1 MKAAK
6 FFFVLLILW
15 AGLAQATGE
24 RQMAITVY
32 NQNLAL
38 VKDVRLMDL
47 KKGITV
53 IRFRDVAS
61 QIDPT
66 SVHFRSLSYPEK
78 VSILEQNYEYDLV
91 STQKLLRKYIDQ
103 QIKITAKD
111 NKTYQGTLLS
121 SSKDG
126 IVLAAREGGIKVIR
140 PESILDLDFP
150 TLPEGLITRP
160 TLVWLLD
167 CQRGG
172 RQKTEISYLTSGIN
186 WHCEYVAVADKEDR
200 SLDLAGWVSIENRSG
215 ATYPDAKLKLIAGE
229 VHRVKPPRRRRVPME
244 FGEDVALAKGVP
256 QFEEK
261 PFFEY
266 HMYTLARKATIKD
279 NQIKQLSLFS
289 PTQVKVDKI
298 YTYDGARYGKKVRV
312 NLEFQNSR
320 KAGLGIPLP
329 KGKVRVY
336 KEDVDKSLEFI
347 GEDLI
352 DHTPKDEKVRI
363 FLGNAFDIVGERKKV
378 DYHKIGDRA
387 REESWEIR
395 LRNHKKEKVEIVVV
409 EHFWGEWEITESNYG
424 YKKKDA
430 YTAEFKIP
438 ATKDG
443 ESVLKYTVRFEW

>member
-1 MKAAK
+1 MKATK
-6 FFFVLLILW
+6 FFFALLILW
-15 AGLAQATGE
+15 MGVAQAAGE
-24 RQMAITVY
+24 REMAITVY
-32 NQNLAL
+32 NQNLGL
-38 VKDVRLMDL
+38 VKDVRLMEL

-91 STQKLLRKYIDQ
+91 STQKILQKYIDQ
-103 QIKITAKD
+103 EIKITAKD
-111 NKTYQGTLLS
+111 NKIYQGTLLNS
-121 SSKDG
+121 SRDG
-126 IVLAAREGGIKVIR
+126 IVLAAQEGGIKIIR

-150 TLPEGLITRP
+150 RLPTGLITRP

-186 WHCEYVAVADKEDR
+186 WHCEYVAVADKEDK
-200 SLDLAGWVSIENRSG
+200 SIDLAGWVSIDNKSG
-215 ATYPDAKLKLIAGE
+215 AAYPDARLKLIAGE
-229 VHRVKPPRRRRVPME
+229 VHRVKPRRKPR
-244 FGEDVALAKGVP
+244 GYIQADVTTMAKGGP

-266 HMYTLARKATIKD
+266 HMYTLGRKATLKD

-289 PTQVKVDKI
+289 PTQVNVNKI
-298 YTYDGARYGKKVRV
+298 YTCDGARYGKKVRV
-312 NLEFQNSR
+312 NLEFQNSQR
-320 KAGLGIPLP
+320 AGLGIPLP

-363 FLGNAFDIVGERKKV
+363 FLGNAFDLVGERKKIS
-378 DYHKIGDRA
+378 YHKIGEKA
-387 REESWEIR
+387 REESWEIK

-409 EHFWGEWEITESNYG
+409 EHFWGEWKITESNYK
-424 YKKKDA
+424 YTKKDA

-438 ATKDG
+438 VAKDG
-443 ESVLKYTVRFEW
+443 ESVVKYTVRYEW

>member
-1 MKAAK
+1 MKAMK
-6 FFFVLLILW
+6 LFFVLLILW
-15 AGLAQATGE
+15 AGIAQAAGE
-24 RQMAITVY
+24 RQMAITIY

-38 VKDVRLMDL
+38 VKDVRVMEL
-47 KKGITV
+47 KKGTSLIK
-53 IRFRDVAS
+53 FRDVAS

-66 SVHFRSLSYPEK
+66 SVHFRSLTYPEK

-91 STQKLLRKYIDQ
+91 STQKILRKYIDRE
-103 QIKITAKD
+103 IKITAKGD
-111 NKTYQGTLLS
+111 KIYQGTLLS
-121 SSKDG
+121 SSQEG
-126 IVLAAREGGIKVIR
+126 IVLATKEGGIKVIQ
-140 PESILDLDFP
+140 PESILNLDFP

-172 RQKTEISYLTSGIN
+172 RQRTEISYLTSGVN
-186 WHCEYVAVADKEDR
+186 WHCEYVAVADKDDR
-200 SLDLAGWVSIENRSG
+200 SLDLAGWVSIDNKSG

-229 VHRVKPPRRRRVPME
+229 VHRVKPPQRRRR
-244 FGEDVALAKGVP
+244 FGPTTEEVTLAKGAP

-266 HMYTLARKATIKD
+266 HMYTLGRKATLKD
-279 NQIKQLSLFS
+279 NQIKQLSLFP
-289 PTQVKVDKI
+289 PTQVEVRKV

-312 NLEFQNSR
+312 TLEFQNSR

-378 DYHKIGDRA
+378 SYHKIGERA

-395 LRNHKKEKVEIVVV
+395 LRNHKKEKVEVMVI
-409 EHFWGEWEITESNYG
+409 EHFWGEWKITESNYR
-424 YKKKDA
+424 YTKKDA
-430 YTAEFKIP
+430 YTVEFKIP
-438 ATKDG
+438 VAQDG
-443 ESVLKYTVRFEW
+443 ESVLKYTIRVEW

>member
-1 MKAAK
+1 MKATK
-6 FFFVLLILW
+6 IFFALLILW
-15 AGLAQATGE
+15 AGLAQATEE

-38 VKDVRLMDL
+38 VKDVRMMDL
-47 KKGITV
+47 KKGTTV

-66 SVHFRSLSYPEK
+66 SVHFLSLSYPEK

-91 STQKLLRKYIDQ
+91 STQKILRKYVDQ
-103 QIKITAKD
+103 EIKITAKD
-111 NKTYQGTLLS
+111 NKIYQGTLLS
-121 SSKDG
+121 PSRDG
-126 IVLAAREGGIKVIR
+126 IVLAERDGGIKIIQ
-140 PESILDLDFP
+140 PESILNLDFP

-167 CQRGG
+167 CRRGG
-172 RQKTEISYLTSGIN
+172 KHKTEISYLTSGIN

-200 SLDLAGWVSIENRSG
+200 SLDLAGWVSVDNKSG

-229 VHRVKPPRRRRVPME
+229 VHQVKPPRRPRALAEAEGVS
-244 FGEDVALAKGVP
+244 LAKGVP

-289 PTQVKVDKI
+289 PTQIKVNKI
-298 YTYDGARYGKKVRV
+298 YTYDGARYSKKVRV
-312 NLEFQNSR
+312 NLEFQNSQ
-320 KAGLGIPLP
+320 KEGLGIPLP

-352 DHTPKDEKVRI
+352 DHTPKDEKVRL
-363 FLGNAFDIVGERKKV
+363 FLGNAFDLVGERKKIS
-378 DYHKIGDRA
+378 YHKIGDRA
-387 REESWEIR
+387 SEESWEIR

-409 EHFWGEWEITESNYG
+409 EHFWGEWEITENNYR
-424 YKKKDA
+424 YNKKDA

-438 ATKDG
+438 VAKDG
-443 ESVLKYTVRFEW
+443 ASVLKYTVRFEW

>member
-1 MKAAK
+1 MKPKKIVFA
-6 FFFVLLILW
+6 LLILW
-15 AGLAQATGE
+15 VGLAQAAE
-24 RQMAITVY
+24 EKQMAITVY
-32 NQNLAL
+32 NQNIAL
-38 VKDVRLMDL
+38 VKDGRLMDL
-47 KKGITV
+47 RKATTE
-53 IRFRDVAS
+53 IRFKDVAS

-91 STQKLLRKYIDQ
+91 STQKILRKYIDRE
-103 QIKITAKD
+103 IKITADD
-111 NKTYQGTLLS
+111 NKIYRGTLLS
-121 SSKDG
+121 SSKEG
-126 IVLAAREGGIKVIR
+126 ICLATEGGGIKVIR
-140 PESILDLDFP
+140 PESILNLDFP

-186 WHCEYVAVADKEDR
+186 WHCEYVAVADKEDK
-200 SLDLAGWVSIENRSG
+200 SLDLAGWVSIDNRSG

-229 VHRVKPPRRRRVPME
+229 VHRVKPPPRRGVPME

-289 PTQVKVDKI
+289 PIQVEVKKI
-298 YTYDGARYGKKVRV
+298 YTYDGARYGRKVRV
-312 NLEFQNSR
+312 NLEFQNSQ

-329 KGKVRVY
+329 QGKVRVY
-336 KEDVDKSLEFI
+336 KEDEDKSLEFI

-363 FLGNAFDIVGERKKV
+363 FLGNAFDIVGERKKISH
-378 DYHKIGDRA
+378 HKIGDKA
-387 REESWEIR
+387 KEESWEIT
-395 LRNHKKEKVEIVVV
+395 LCNHKKGKVEIVVV
-409 EHFWGEWEITESNYG
+409 EHFWGEWEITESNYR
-424 YKKKDA
+424 YDKKDA
-430 YTAEFKIP
+430 YTVEFNIP
-438 ATKDG
+438 VDKDS
-443 ESVLKYTVRFEW
+443 EAILKYTVRYEW

>member
-1 MKAAK
+1 MKAVK
-6 FFFVLLILW
+6 IFLSLLLLW
-15 AGLAQATGE
+15 AGLAHAIEE

-47 KKGITV
+47 KKGITL
-53 IRFRDVAS
+53 IKFKDVAS

-66 SVHFRSLSYPEK
+66 SVHFRSLPYPDK

-91 STQKLLRKYIDQ
+91 STRKILQKYIDQ
-103 QIKITAKD
+103 EIKVTAKD
-111 NKTYQGTLLS
+111 EKVYQGLLLS

-126 IVLAAREGGIKVIR
+126 MVLAEREGGIKVIR
-140 PESILDLDFP
+140 PESILNLDFP
-150 TLPEGLITRP
+150 SLPEGLITHP
-160 TLVWLLD
+160 TLVWLLN

-172 RQKTEISYLTSGIN
+172 RQQTEISYLTSGIN
-186 WHCEYVAVADKEDR
+186 WHCEYVAVADREDK
-200 SLDLAGWVSIENRSG
+200 SLDLAGWVSIDNKSG
-215 ATYPDAKLKLIAGE
+215 ATYPDAKLKLIAGD
-229 VHRVKPPRRRRVPME
+229 VHRVKPPRRRQGLVE
-244 FGEDVALAKGVP
+244 ADGVALAKGVP

-289 PTQVKVDKI
+289 PTQVNVNKI
-298 YTYDGARYGKKVRV
+298 YTHDGARHGKKVRV
-312 NLEFQNSR
+312 NLEFQNTQE
-320 KAGLGIPLP
+320 AGLGIPLP
-329 KGKVRVY
+329 QGKVRVY

-363 FLGNAFDIVGERKKV
+363 FLGNAFDLVGERKKISH
-378 DYHKIGDRA
+378 HKIGDKA
-387 REESWEIR
+387 REETYEIK
-395 LRNHKKEKVEIVVV
+395 LRNHKKEMVEIVVV
-409 EHFWGEWEITESNYG
+409 EHFWGEWSITNSSYR
-424 YKKKDA
+424 YDKKDA
-430 YTAEFKIP
+430 YTVEFRIP
-438 ATKDG
+438 VAKDG